1 MLQHCKTSVL
11 AGLLI
16 VAVFLQAEE
25 RPAKKR
31 VAPAY
36 PELAKKMHISG
47 AVRMEL
53 NVDPEG
59 EVKDVTVL
67 KGHALLRDAAVTAAK
82 QWVFSKTPT
91 KSVEVIELDFH
102 QE

>member
-1 MLQHCKTSVL
+1 MILL
-11 AGLLI
+11 GGLMAIGLS
-16 VAVFLQAEE
+16 LCAEE
-25 RPAKKR
+25 ERHAKKR
-31 VAPAY
+31 VAPVY
-36 PELAKKMHISG
+36 PDLAKRMHISC

-82 QWVFSKTPT
+82 TMG
-91 KSVEVIELDFH
+91 IC
-102 QE
+102 